1 MALDIGEVVSRAG
14 VPASTL
20 RYYEEKGLIA
30 ATGRRGLRRQYDD
43 SVLQTLSLIA
53 LGRTAGF
60 SLEDIAGMLLPQGKA
75 NIDRARLAARADD
88 IDRTIRQLG
97 ALRDGLRHA
106 AVCPA
111 PEHLAC
117 PQFQRL
123 LRLAG
128 ATSTKRARRATDAD
142 AIVMPSA
149 RKTPPGQGK
158 VAKPP
163 SPRRQ
168 AR

>member
-1 MALDIGEVVSRAG
+1 MTLDIGEVVARAG

-60 SLEDIAGMLLPQGKA
+60 SLDDIAGMLLPRGKA
-75 NIDRARLAARADD
+75 NIDRARLQARADD

-123 LRLAG
+123 MRLAS
-128 ATSTKRARRATDAD
+128 AKSTRHA
-142 AIVMPSA
+142 
-149 RKTPPGQGK
+149 TPP
-158 VAKPP
+158 VRETPP
-163 SPRRQ
+163 PGRSKTTQPKRQ
-168 AR
+168 RV

>member
-1 MALDIGEVVSRAG
+1 MTLDIGEVVARAG
-14 VPASTL
+14 VPPSTL
-20 RYYEEKGLIA
+20 RFYEEKGLIA
-30 ATGRRGLRRQYDD
+30 TTGRRGLRRQYDA

-60 SLEDIAGMLLPQGKA
+60 SLDDIAGMLLPKGGA
-75 NIDRARLAARADD
+75 SIDRERLQSRADD
-88 IDRTIRQLG
+88 IDRTIRQLS

-123 LRLAG
+123 MRLASARG
-128 ATSTKRARRATDAD
+128 VRGGKPPGDTVSTPQRKA
-142 AIVMPSA
+142 A
-149 RKTPPGQGK
+149 RKT
-158 VAKPP
+158 V
-163 SPRRQ
+163 
-168 AR
+168 

>member
-1 MALDIGEVVSRAG
+1 MTLDIGEVVARAG
-14 VPASTL
+14 VPPSTL
-20 RYYEEKGLIA
+20 RFYEEKGLIA
-30 ATGRRGLRRQYDD
+30 TTGRRGLRRQYDA

-60 SLEDIAGMLLPQGKA
+60 SLDDIAGMLLPKGGA
-75 NIDRARLAARADD
+75 SIDRERLQSRADD
-88 IDRTIRQLG
+88 IDRTIRQLS

-123 LRLAG
+123 MRLASARG
-128 ATSTKRARRATDAD
+128 ARGAKPPGDTVSIPQHKA
-142 AIVMPSA
+142 A
-149 RKTPPGQGK
+149 RKT
-158 VAKPP
+158 V
-163 SPRRQ
+163 
-168 AR
+168 

>member
-1 MALDIGEVVSRAG
+1 MALDIGEVVARAG
-14 VPASTL
+14 VPPSTL
-20 RYYEEKGLIA
+20 RYYEQKGLIA
-30 ATGRRGLRRQYDD
+30 ATGRRGLRRQFDD

-60 SLEDIAGMLLPQGKA
+60 SLDDIAGMLLPRGKA

-88 IDRTIRQLG
+88 IDKTIRQLS

-123 LRLAG
+123 MRLAS
-128 ATSTKRARRATDAD
+128 AKHARASVRDT
-142 AIVMPSA
+142 PSLRVGTA
-149 RKTPPGQGK
+149 R
-158 VAKPP
+158 AKP
-163 SPRRQ
+163 RT
-168 AR
+168 AA